1 MSCGWV
7 SGEKTKNELEGRSR
21 FAPPC
26 TPKDGKGAA
35 KAVYNLT
42 SMGGAAQPVI
52 IEPPYGIILDEL
64 RSGNAIPFLGSAAS
78 RVGCGHDTPAILPS
92 GAQLSDMLAEDANFP
107 SADEHDRSDLAKVSS
122 YYVDAANRGA
132 LRRKLRNIFTG
143 ATYQCNDLHRFLAA
157 VANNLMV
164 VTTNYDTLLEQAFL
178 SIDKPYDLVV
188 YPADNQ
194 EYANGVLWW
203 PHGAKE
209 PSKFKP
215 NQLDIQD
222 LGKRN
227 LIYKIHGSV
236 NAETD
241 RWDSFVITEED
252 YVKFLSRMNNAVPAA
267 FREYFSERPFL
278 FLGYSLRD
286 WNMRVLL
293 KEVSVP
299 EITSWAILYQPSAF
313 ERKLWERRNV
323 DMFDLKL
330 EDFVAKIRAKAG
342 L

>member
-1 MSCGWV
+1 
-7 SGEKTKNELEGRSR
+7 
-21 FAPPC
+21 
-26 TPKDGKGAA
+26 
-35 KAVYNLT
+35 
-42 SMGGAAQPVI
+42 MGIAAQPVI
-52 IEPPYGIILDEL
+52 IEPPYRIILDEL

-78 RVGCGHDTPAILPS
+78 RVGSLDGSPAILPS
-92 GAQLSDMLAEDANFP
+92 GAQLSDMLADDAKFP
-107 SADEHDRSDLAKVSS
+107 STDERDRSDLAKVSS
-122 YYVDAANRGA
+122 YYVDASNRGA
-132 LRRKLRNIFTG
+132 LRRKLRSIFTG
-143 ATYQCNDLHRFLAA
+143 AYHCNDLHRFLAA
-157 VANNLMV
+157 AANNLLV

-178 SIDKPYDLVV
+178 EIDKPYDLVV

-194 EYANGVLWW
+194 EYGNSVLWW

-222 LGKRN
+222 LGKSN
-227 LIYKIHGSV
+227 VIYKIHGSV
-236 NAETD
+236 NTQTE

-252 YVKFLSRMNNAVPAA
+252 YVRFLSRMNNAVPAA
-267 FREYFSERPFL
+267 FREYFSSRAFL

-299 EITSWAILYQPSAF
+299 EITSWAILHQPSAF
-313 ERKLWERRNV
+313 ERTLWERRKV
-323 DMFDLKL
+323 RMFDLKL
-330 EDFVAKIRAKAG
+330 EEFVTKIRAEAG